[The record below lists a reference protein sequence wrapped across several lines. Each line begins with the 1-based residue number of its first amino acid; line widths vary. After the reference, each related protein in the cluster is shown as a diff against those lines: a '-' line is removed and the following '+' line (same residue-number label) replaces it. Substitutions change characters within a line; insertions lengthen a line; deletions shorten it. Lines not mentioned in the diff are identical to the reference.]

1 MSTKKKRKS
10 SDNGSSGKG
19 KGRKVA
25 QDEPSLKKKKVNDEI
40 QVDDE
45 GASMDTNAMQTR
57 IRTGTISKVIFNYN
71 FYNDYYNCQQL
82 EHTSTVI
89 RRYRSIRL

>member
-25 QDEPSLKKKKVNDEI
+25 QDEPLLKKKKVNDEV
-40 QVDDE
+40 QVDDDPV
-45 GASMDTNAMQTR
+45 MDTNAMQTR
-57 IRTGTISKVIFNYN
+57 IRTGTISKVH
-71 FYNDYYNCQQL
+71 DLQL
-82 EHTSTVI
+82 IVI
-89 RRYRSIRL
+89 IIIGIVNN

>member
-25 QDEPSLKKKKVNDEI
+25 QDEPLLKKKKVNDEV
-40 QVDDE
+40 QVDDD
-45 GASMDTNAMQTR
+45 AVMDTNAMQTR
-57 IRTGTISKVIFNYN
+57 IRTGTISKVH
-71 FYNDYYNCQQL
+71 DLQL
-82 EHTSTVI
+82 IVI
-89 RRYRSIRL
+89 IIIGIVNN